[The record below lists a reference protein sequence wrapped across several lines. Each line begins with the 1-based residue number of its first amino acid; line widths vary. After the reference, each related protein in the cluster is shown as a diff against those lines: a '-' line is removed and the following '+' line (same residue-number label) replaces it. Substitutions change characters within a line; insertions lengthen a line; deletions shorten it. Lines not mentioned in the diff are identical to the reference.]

1 MSIDIWGSIIAW
13 KRTNKDKI
21 EPENESADDLTL
33 DYWSA
38 IVEIDKNNNGHV
50 TQTGKGRVNFGR
62 LRDKRFSIFSDTPTS
77 FEDLKLVIRDLST
90 GEELNP
96 EVLVDGPKYKWIR
109 VPFKYPVEKGEE
121 FGFEASY
128 IQPGTF
134 KALGEDYYRHTSR
147 NNCKDTY
154 LEIRFPEDVRIIDT
168 EGSDIR
174 TSGGITMGIPE
185 GEGPKIVTKD
195 NRQKL
200 VWPMKF
206 TRIGYTY
213 TLMWRTERIAQ

>member
-1 MSIDIWGSIIAW
+1 MAWGYVITKK
-13 KRTNKDKI
+13 KREKDKAA
-21 EPENESADDLTL
+21 EPLESADDLTL

-38 IVEIDKNNNGHV
+38 IVEIDEDNNGYV

-62 LRDKRFSIFSDTPTS
+62 LRDKRFSIFSDNPTS
-77 FEDLKLVIRDLST
+77 FEDIKLVIRDLNT
-90 GEELNP
+90 GEELDP
-96 EVLVDGPKYKWIR
+96 EVLVGGPKYKWIR

-128 IQPGTF
+128 IQPSTF

-154 LEIRFPEDVRIIDT
+154 LEIRFPEFVKIIDT